1 MFTSE
6 LAWVRINRF
15 HHELCSKSFHMY
27 DENEPVNNIVGIK
40 KNWNFIEKQF
50 FFLLCANAIWH
61 RLYSHIV
68 WVSSFVFA
76 VRSKISAVPTQNFVW
91 WINILDNALEWGFA
105 NGWRNGNAMTTRILP
120 ICCAY
125 RRPHVHFCEQ
135 RNKKEE
141 IRKLQQ
147 TEKKSSFFVP
157 DFVSGQTHPSYAN
170 SAGHAIYLWKII
182 SFWD

>member
-147 TEKKSSFFVP
+147 TEKK
-157 DFVSGQTHPSYAN
+157 
-170 SAGHAIYLWKII
+170 II
-182 SFWD
+182 ILCSWLC